1 MSIPWSQKIV
11 ESAGEKVGEEIPENV
26 IYGEAGR
33 AESLLWYHEEALLLC
48 NFDRGTHFQVM

>member
-11 ESAGEKVGEEIPENV
+11 ESAGERAGEEIPENV

-33 AESLLWYHEEALLLC
+33 AESLLWCHEEALLL
-48 NFDRGTHFQVM
+48 